1 MGKLKIQHHQTHI
14 PISNNHVELSD
25 RWHVR
30 RGMCFFQTVATLWSQ
45 QSSGCMLVTRNQW
58 AYTIV
63 FLPSSLFHS
72 LTLCG
77 WFLCTLVCIPRPNK
91 GVLACSF
98 LLPHHLWNAFSHSS
112 PSHEEWLKLLA
123 WNSLCRVT
131 NKYLR
136 TEWQQA
142 STPVKRFHISLWQPQ
157 AAQET
162 APLNTTHQTNTR
174 HRH

>member
-1 MGKLKIQHHQTHI
+1 MTCKTG
-14 PISNNHVELSD
+14 HVLFPDCCHSMVSTIL
-25 RWHVR
+25 RMHVSYQES
-30 RGMCFFQTVATLWSQ
+30 MSLYYCF
-45 QSSGCMLVTRNQW
+45 SSKQL
-58 AYTIV
+58 I
-63 FLPSSLFHS
+63 S
-72 LTLCG
+72 LTYFMWLVPMHAS
-77 WFLCTLVCIPRPNK
+77 VCIPRPNK